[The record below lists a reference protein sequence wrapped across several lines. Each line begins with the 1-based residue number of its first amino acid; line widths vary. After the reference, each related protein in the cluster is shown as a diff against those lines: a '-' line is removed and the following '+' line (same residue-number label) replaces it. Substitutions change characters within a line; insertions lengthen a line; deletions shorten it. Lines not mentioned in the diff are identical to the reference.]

1 MSAADADP
9 RFRATVDRL
18 LQGQAYR
25 ELGAARLFEHGAA
38 LAPDAH
44 QRARFAAH
52 ANEERAHHRA
62 VIDVWARFAA
72 APAAVV
78 EARAED
84 RLARLPL
91 PPARSW
97 FALAMA
103 QFLFD
108 RAGLWQL
115 REYAA
120 CSFAPYRA
128 LVADILA
135 DERDHQD
142 SGAEAIVALCAA
154 GHHESEKDAV
164 FTRWLAVALRSFG
177 RPGSDGD
184 GYAVTVG
191 LKRRSA
197 AAVMGDFVAD
207 ILPTVRRA
215 GLVFPAPHTL
225 NVILPV
231 EFGAALF

>member
-1 MSAADADP
+1 MSDGDADP

-38 LAPDAH
+38 LAPDARG
-44 QRARFAAH
+44 RALLAAH
-52 ANEERAHHRA
+52 ADQERAHYRA
-62 VIDVWARFAA
+62 VIDVWACFAA
-72 APAAVV
+72 APVSVV

-91 PPARSW
+91 PAARSW

-120 CSFAPYRA
+120 CSFAPYRVLA
-128 LVADILA
+128 AGILA
-135 DERDHQD
+135 DEGDHQD
-142 SGAEAIVALCAA
+142 AGAEWVVTLCAP
-154 GHHESEKDAV
+154 GHHDGEKDAV
-164 FTRWLAVALRSFG
+164 FARWLAVALRSFG

-184 GYAVTVG
+184 RYAVSVG

-207 ILPTVRRA
+207 LLPTVRRA
-215 GLVFPAPHTL
+215 RLVFPPPRTL
-225 NVILPV
+225 DVILPV
-231 EFGAALF
+231 EFAGALS